1 VGTPEGY
8 SQRLTDID
16 DAVAKA
22 RLSPDVVLERA
33 AGMLAG
39 RIGFSV
45 DEAHTHLQKLAT
57 EQGRDPYDVA
67 AETLIALQSQPV
79 TGPRRVR
86 KAVSQVLRLSHRD
99 PVRDRPAEPDA
110 TPPAWADVVQQTLQE
125 HPGQVAALAPVRD
138 ASGAVEDFVIVAA
151 SPAATDSHGRQG
163 TQLVG
168 GRARQGY
175 PAVVDGPVWNAWLAV
190 LSDGVAREVAPS
202 PVDAPARGTPPPA
215 SITIR
220 VMPVG
225 PGVLTS
231 WVRHD
236 DQARLGER
244 LARTERLGNLG
255 WAEWDLL
262 TDTVV
267 WSDELYRIYERAPAD
282 GPMPRQESEALTL
295 PDDDPIRRQAA
306 ETFGRGHTIDIVTRI
321 RVGDTIKHIRSVVD
335 AERDADG
342 RPVKVYG
349 IVQDVTAREA
359 SRVNLAA
366 VEQQLLEHQARLAA
380 EHQLAGQLQQIILPI
395 PATPIDLPGLRVA
408 VRYLP
413 AEQASQVGGD
423 WYLATAA
430 DDGSVV
436 LAIGDVAGHGIN
448 AAATMAQLRHG
459 LAMMVGTTTTEPA
472 ALLGHLNR
480 LLFRQRPTGDMATAV
495 VARYDPTDRTL
506 TWARAGHPPP
516 LHTRGGRTRELDEA
530 RGILLGAIGDPVY
543 TSATLTLHDGDLLL
557 FFTDGLIEHRHR
569 TLDEGLAPVIATLN
583 DAAPG
588 QPLDKLLSRLRRA
601 NPDDDT
607 CLLLVRPLTVE

>member
-1 VGTPEGY
+1 VETPGGY

-22 RLSPDVVLERA
+22 RLSADVVLERA

-45 DEAHTHLQKLAT
+45 DEAHTHLQNLAT

-67 AETLIALQSQPV
+67 AETLIALQTRPV
-79 TGPRRVR
+79 TGARRVR
-86 KAVSQVLRLSHRD
+86 DAVSQVLRLPHRD
-99 PVRDRPAEPDA
+99 PLRDRRAGTDPV
-110 TPPAWADVVQQTLQE
+110 PPTWAGVVQQTLDE
-125 HPGQVAALAPVRD
+125 HPGEVAALAPVRD
-138 ASGAVEDFVIVAA
+138 ASGALEDLVIVAA
-151 SPAATDSHGRQG
+151 SPVATDRHGHRG

-168 GRARQGY
+168 LRARQGY

-190 LSDGVAREVAPS
+190 LADGVAREVAPS

-215 SITIR
+215 SVTIR
-220 VMPVG
+220 VTPVG

-236 DQARLGER
+236 DQARLVER

-282 GPMPRQESEALTL
+282 GPMPREESEALTL

-306 ETFGRGHTIDIVTRI
+306 ETFGRGDTIDIVTRI

-349 IVQDVTAREA
+349 IVQDVTAREV
-359 SRVNLAA
+359 SRANLAA

-395 PATPIDLPGLRVA
+395 PAAPIDLPGLRVA

-413 AEQASQVGGD
+413 AEQASRVGGD

-459 LAMMVGTTTTEPA
+459 LAMMVVTTTTEPA

-480 LLFRQRPTGDMATAV
+480 LLFRQRPTGGMATAV
-495 VARYDPTDRTL
+495 IARYSPTDRTL

-516 LHTRGGRTRELDEA
+516 LHARGGRTRELDEA
-530 RGILLGAIGDPVY
+530 RGILLGAMGDPVY
-543 TSATLTLHDGDLLL
+543 TSATLTLHDDDLLL
-557 FFTDGLIEHRHR
+557 FFTDGLIERRHHS
-569 TLDEGLAPVIATLN
+569 LEEGLAPVIATLN
-583 DAAPG
+583 DVSAG
-588 QPLDKLLSRLRRA
+588 RPLDELLSRLRRA

-607 CLLLVRPLTVE
+607 CLLIARPLIVD